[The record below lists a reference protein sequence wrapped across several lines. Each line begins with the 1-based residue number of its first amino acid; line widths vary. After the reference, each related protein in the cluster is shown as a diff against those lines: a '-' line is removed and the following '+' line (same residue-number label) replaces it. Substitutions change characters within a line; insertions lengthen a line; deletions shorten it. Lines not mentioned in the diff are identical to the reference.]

1 MVKTARMNAW
11 RRPDRM
17 GGPLLLAFGVVY
29 LVFHLFSG
37 ERGLYALLKENR
49 KLEILRA
56 ELKDVQAKNE
66 EMDRRVKGMSNGS
79 LDLDMVDEEARRVLG
94 SASRN
99 EVVIPTPI
107 KSAGSEQ

>member
-1 MVKTARMNAW
+1 
-11 RRPDRM
+11 M

-56 ELKDVQAKNE
+56 ELKDVQTKNE
-66 EMDRRVKGMSNGS
+66 EMDHRVKAMSNGS
-79 LDLDMVDEEARRVLG
+79 LSLDMLDEQVRRVLG
-94 SASRN
+94 YAPHN
-99 EVVIPTPI
+99 EVVIPV
-107 KSAGSEQ
+107 KGHADEQ